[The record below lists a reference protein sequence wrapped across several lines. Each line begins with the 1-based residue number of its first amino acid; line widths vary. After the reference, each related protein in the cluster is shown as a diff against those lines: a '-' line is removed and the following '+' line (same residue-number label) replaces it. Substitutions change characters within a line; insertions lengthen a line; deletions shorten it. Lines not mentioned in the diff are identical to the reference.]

1 MGRFGRWAVA
11 VLVTVASFAVPTW
24 LGGALVLPSVLKDA
38 EIRWAVASALGTAV
52 AALVGMWGYRFATRE
67 RQNPGPAVQ
76 ATGERGV
83 AIGGHNSGPVTTGDT
98 GAGQPPAEAEAG
110 NQTPAALPATPA
122 PGTVTAAGE
131 RTIAIGGNNTGTL
144 STGDQGGNQP

>member
-1 MGRFGRWAVA
+1 MGRFGRWAIA
-11 VLVTVASFAVPTW
+11 VLVTVVSFAVPTW
-24 LGGALVLPSVLKDA
+24 LGGALVLPSVLEDP

-76 ATGERGV
+76 VTGERGV
-83 AIGGHNSGPVTTGDT
+83 AIGGHNSGPVFTGDT
-98 GAGQPPAEAEAG
+98 GAGQPPAAAG
-110 NQTPAALPATPA
+110 NQTPAPSPGPLA

-144 STGDQGGNQP
+144 STGDHGGAQP